1 MTHLPF
7 LIIDHIYFMYLH
19 KNSIFYVK
27 SLIYIFDSNM
37 SHSDI
42 VITVGISFSSFAFAF
57 TFFLSLSTKNL
68 YWIYIIYESYF
79 FGVKIILV
87 GFLFNALES
96 LYFVIEFHLSFILFL
111 NLKLICQLLMTL
123 IMSVFIYGSIY
134 TSTYIYIYI
143 YLCGGDHTIIIHLIF
158 LIFVLSELMS
168 AKY

>member
-1 MTHLPF
+1 
-7 LIIDHIYFMYLH
+7 
-19 KNSIFYVK
+19 
-27 SLIYIFDSNM
+27 M

-79 FGVKIILV
+79 FSVKIILV
-87 GFLFNALES
+87 GYLFNALES
-96 LYFVIEFHLSFILFL
+96 LYFVIEFDLSFILFL

-143 YLCGGDHTIIIHLIF
+143 SVWGDHTIIIHLIF
-158 LIFVLSELMS
+158 LIFVLSDLMS